1 MTEHCGRLLP
11 WWLVPLA
18 LVAGVPLALAEV
30 AGVPLAPWLR
40 VHRLLAASAVSH
52 VDWLAGT
59 ANVQRSEVGEL
70 EEMAS
75 GQQLLVAALAQL
87 AAALPLALAQR
98 RWVAVAQLAAAL
110 PLVFARGQSLA
121 LQLLAFAAA

>member
-1 MTEHCGRLLP
+1 M
-11 WWLVPLA
+11 
-18 LVAGVPLALAEV
+18 
-30 AGVPLAPWLR
+30 
-40 VHRLLAASAVSH
+40 
-52 VDWLAGT
+52 
-59 ANVQRSEVGEL
+59 GEL

-75 GQQLLVAALAQL
+75 GQQLLAAALAQL